1 MAVVGVLSMELK
13 SKSSYD
19 VVARY
24 RGCSQTSMERALWF
38 TSSSVHPS
46 ESANM
51 RSSSSICGERD
62 RLPVELEVLPC
73 VMTVTAALAGTAYAL
88 VIARC

>member
-19 VVARY
+19 VV

-51 RSSSSICGERD
+51 RLSSSICGERD
-62 RLPVELEVLPC
+62 LLPVELEVLPC